1 MRLFN
6 IFLLHFQYVFERR
19 AVSFVWFLN
28 SLFNPLLLLIYW
40 NSALKTNTINGWNL
54 STISAYYFL
63 LVIAGS
69 MLMSHI
75 EEEVAHDHIELG
87 NLVSYLLQPFSY
99 FWICFIKE
107 IPYRLLQG
115 SFGIVICI
123 IFVFMFGQ
131 FFHIS
136 NSITIIILAISSAV
150 LAYMLS
156 FTFKMVMGLSAFWM
170 TDSRGFFQ
178 FIEVIILLT
187 AGYIL
192 PLDLMPDAFG
202 RAATFLPFPY
212 MIYYPV
218 VILQGK
224 LSVMQSLQTIGMQLI
239 WVAIFACI
247 YSITWKS
254 GVKRFTGMGQ

>member
-1 MRLFN
+1 MRIFN

-19 AVSFVWFLN
+19 AVSFVWFLI

-54 STISAYYFL
+54 SSISAYYFL
-63 LVIAGS
+63 LIIAGS

-75 EEEVAHDHIELG
+75 EEEVAYDHIELG

-115 SFGIVICI
+115 SFGIVICVV
-123 IFVFMFGQ
+123 FVLLFGQ
-131 FFHIS
+131 FFHVS
-136 NSITIIILAISSAV
+136 NRIEIIIVAILSAA
-150 LAYMLS
+150 LAYILS
-156 FTFKMVMGLSAFWM
+156 YTFKMIMGLSAFWM

-192 PLDLMPDAFG
+192 PLDLMPEGFG
-202 RAATFLPFPY
+202 RAAALLPFPY

-224 LSVMQSLQTIGMQLI
+224 LSLVQSIQTIGIQII
-239 WVAIFACI
+239 WVTLFIFI
-247 YSITWKS
+247 YSITWKK